1 MTKIFSR
8 IFKAEQSDAA
18 SSATHHHVMPL
29 PLYFAIFGAL
39 LFLTV
44 VTVGVSHLG
53 LPQPYAIIVAM
64 IVAII
69 KATLVAA
76 FFMHLKYD
84 TKFNILIFVGS
95 LFFLSLFFGFTIG
108 DLEGRDHFL
117 QEERLD
123 YYRSNKP

>member
-1 MTKIFSR
+1 MSKLFPGISKTSKS
-8 IFKAEQSDAA
+8 ADAH
-18 SSATHHHVMPL
+18 SSGHHIMPVS
-29 PLYFAIFGAL
+29 LYFIIFGAL

-53 LPQPYAIIVAM
+53 MPQPYAIIVAM
-64 IVAII
+64 IVAMI
-69 KATLVAA
+69 KASLVAA

-84 TKFNILIFVGS
+84 TKFNVLIFVGS
-95 LFFLSLFFGFTIG
+95 LFFLGLFFGFTLV
-108 DLEGRDHFL
+108 DLEGRDQFL